1 MKLRE
6 LPQEEKPRER
16 LLKYGANNLS
26 NEDLIAILLRCGTKN
41 INVKELSNQI
51 LMKIKTIDDLN
62 TLGFNELK
70 DIKGMGN
77 VKIITLLAAI
87 ELGKRV
93 SNKTIK
99 ENITLNNTNKVNTY
113 FSHLINDYQEHLLVI
128 LLDNKRR
135 LISYKIMY
143 TGTDDETLAS
153 PKEIFNYAI
162 KERASAIIIMHNH
175 PSGIVT
181 PSDNDKYLTNS
192 LITTGKIVGIPLLD
206 HIITSG
212 SNYFSFFDSMVKN
225 EN

>member
-1 MKLRE
+1 
-6 LPQEEKPRER
+6 
-16 LLKYGANNLS
+16 
-26 NEDLIAILLRCGTKN
+26 
-41 INVKELSNQI
+41 
-51 LMKIKTIDDLN
+51 
-62 TLGFNELK
+62 
-70 DIKGMGN
+70 MGN

-206 HIITSG
+206 HINTSG